1 METDLH
7 RRPSQPL
14 STDEIRRWSRDIP
27 LESPEP
33 SIEKGIVGRLYSDI
47 CRLYKEVL
55 YTIFDTKDA
64 KLSKPL
70 HRMLESGYTC
80 LLTWGTDY
88 GVGYGELD
96 RAIRNSKRLQHS
108 TVKLM
113 VSICDI
119 LTKGELPFVCGAGM
133 SDS

>member
-7 RRPSQPL
+7 QRPSQPL
-14 STDEIRRWSRDIP
+14 STDEIRKWSWQTS
-27 LESPEP
+27 LETPEP
-33 SIEKGIVGRLYSDI
+33 SLEKGIVGQLYSDI

-64 KLSKPL
+64 KLPKPL
-70 HRMLESGYTC
+70 YRMLESGYTC

-96 RAIRNSKRLQHS
+96 RAIRSSIRLQHS
-108 TVKLM
+108 TVKIM
-113 VSICDI
+113 ISICDI
-119 LTKGELPFVCGAGM
+119 LTEGGATLCLRGWYK
-133 SDS
+133 